1 MQFKLR
7 GRRIQVL
14 AYRGRCPTRG
24 RSVVRMIGSINAET
38 LEPIGRIMTDATNE
52 ERLEIQEFIV
62 KTKLDRENDLLRK
75 SILDLPKTLRTAAM
89 MIKDQIN
96 PSEPSGFD
104 PTWARDVRFSFAQ
117 LDAEI
122 GGFLT
127 KNPECILSNQGF
139 AQKD

>member
-38 LEPIGRIMTDATNE
+38 LEPLGRIITDATDE
-52 ERLEIQEFIV
+52 ERLEIQEFIA
-62 KTKLDRENDLLRK
+62 KTKQDRENDLLRK

-96 PSEPSGFD
+96 PTEPDGLD
-104 PTWARDVRFSFAQ
+104 PTWVHDVRFSFSQ

-122 GGFLT
+122 SGLLT
-127 KNPECILSNQGF
+127 KNSECVLNKQSY
-139 AQKD
+139 AQED